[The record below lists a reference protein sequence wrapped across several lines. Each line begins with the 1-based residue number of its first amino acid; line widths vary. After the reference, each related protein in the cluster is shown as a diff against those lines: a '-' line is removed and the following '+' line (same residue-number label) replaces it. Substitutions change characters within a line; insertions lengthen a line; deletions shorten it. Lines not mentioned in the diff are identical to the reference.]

1 MATPEFTVTPG
12 RDGDTY
18 TLAAAGE
25 LDAATSGR
33 LDAEIALALSDPA
46 VTLLRIDLSQI
57 RFLDS
62 SGLSVLI
69 SAHHQLRDRG
79 GKLVLRHP
87 SEIVQRLFE
96 ITQLSGEL
104 TIET

>member
-1 MATPEFTVTPG
+1 MPTPEFSVVPE

-18 TLAAAGE
+18 TLAVAGE

-33 LDAEIALALSDPA
+33 LESEITLALSDA
-46 VTLLRIDLSQI
+46 NVDTLRIDLAGI
-57 RFLDS
+57 GFLDS

-69 SAHHQLRDRG
+69 SAHHLMRDRG

-87 SEIVQRLFE
+87 SEVVQRLFE
-96 ITQLSGEL
+96 ITQLTGEL